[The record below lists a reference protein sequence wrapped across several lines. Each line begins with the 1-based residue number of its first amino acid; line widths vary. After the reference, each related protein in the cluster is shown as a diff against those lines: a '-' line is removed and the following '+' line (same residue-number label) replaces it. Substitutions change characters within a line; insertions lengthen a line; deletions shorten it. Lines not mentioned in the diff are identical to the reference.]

1 MLQGCREPFLA
12 SSLMG
17 KRATTLARLVV
28 ELVWIDLTVFPD
40 QVSQYLGRGG
50 VQVRTLFARGVELRC
65 PASQRMSLGLDVCLL
80 LNPVTVTSSPG

>member
-1 MLQGCREPFLA
+1 MLQGCREPILA

-40 QVSQYLGRGG
+40 QVSQYLGR
-50 VQVRTLFARGVELRC
+50 
-65 PASQRMSLGLDVCLL
+65 
-80 LNPVTVTSSPG
+80 